1 MVNKKVGEN
10 VSTHISLEG
19 DVKQFQGEFH
29 RACLSMNDEIAI
41 YICEWVNDIPLT
53 DIFVGKYSMQMI
65 LAIWK
70 STQFL
75 RALEMMKELLEGLTE
90 KVEFV
95 I

>member
-1 MVNKKVGEN
+1 
-10 VSTHISLEG
+10 
-19 DVKQFQGEFH
+19 
-29 RACLSMNDEIAI
+29 MNDEIAI

-70 STQFL
+70 STRFL

-90 KVEFV
+90 KAEFV